1 MFGNALAYAMTD
13 QSPARSVW
21 VIEDDAAVCDY
32 LVDVLRR
39 PGLSVTAFRLAQV
52 AYDALASEVPDLI
65 ILDLGMPRG
74 TMEGMEFLA
83 RLREAD
89 AWKGIP
95 VVILS
100 GFGDVVNR
108 DVTARLGV
116 TAILSK
122 PIVDMDELVRIV
134 HAVAD

>member
-1 MFGNALAYAMTD
+1 MTGDALASAMANP
-13 QSPARSVW
+13 SPARSIW
-21 VIEDDAAVCDY
+21 VIEDDAAVRDY
-32 LVDVLRR
+32 LADVLRR
-39 PGLSVTAFRLAQV
+39 PGLSVTAFRLAQA
-52 AYDALASEVPDLI
+52 AYDALQSGVPDLI

-83 RLREAD
+83 RLREVD
-89 AWKGIP
+89 AWRQIP

-108 DVTARLGV
+108 DVTTRLGV

-122 PIVDMDELVRIV
+122 PIVDMEELVRIIQA
-134 HAVAD
+134 AVD